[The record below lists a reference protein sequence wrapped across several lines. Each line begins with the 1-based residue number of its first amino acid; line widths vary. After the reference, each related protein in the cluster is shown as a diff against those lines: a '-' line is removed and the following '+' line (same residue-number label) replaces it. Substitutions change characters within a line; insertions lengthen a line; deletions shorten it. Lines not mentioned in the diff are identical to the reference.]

1 MHLHSP
7 SGSSGWDWWGVEGS
21 SASFVGRD
29 LETRT
34 IGRLIADARTGVS
47 GVLVLEGEAGI
58 GKTALLAHAET
69 LGADMHVAWAAG
81 VLPEADVPYSGLHQ
95 LLLPFLDGLDRIPV
109 AHADALRVA
118 FGLKEAPPRD
128 RFFVGMAA
136 LALLSDAAMRTPV
149 LCLIDDAHHLDAAS
163 LDALGFTAR
172 RLVADR
178 VAILFAV
185 RERDGPIAALQGLSH
200 AKVPCLD
207 DAAGLE
213 LVASLAGPEAD
224 DSVARRIVTDTGG
237 HPLAIIEAVRGLSHD
252 QLQGLTPLPE
262 VLPLVGELEDLFV
275 ERVRA
280 LPSDTQT
287 VLLLAAADPSGDLG
301 LVRRAAEQEYGLSS
315 ESSEPPGVESFVS
328 WSPRIQFQHPLLRS
342 AAYYRA
348 SATERRRAHQ
358 ALAAASDPARDADH
372 RAWHLAVAAIE
383 PDEEIAR
390 ELEEAGDRARRR
402 GGWAGAAR
410 FLERAAEL
418 TPDASRRAERT
429 VACAHTRLLAGQPSS
444 ARSALTGARGDLIDP
459 LLRCDAVR
467 LEGKIDFTLGRP
479 NAVASLLQA
488 ARMYVDHDARE
499 ARDTLLLAFDA
510 VQIAGS
516 FSRVELG
523 EVLDAARTIEID
535 EARRTPGDD
544 LLDGYATLVESG
556 DSAGVPTLR
565 RALDR
570 LTADRPVTDDELS
583 WLPLAWNTALELYD
597 DRTLQ
602 TLTARWTMAA
612 RIHGSVAALSFGLGR
627 LAHFDVVT
635 GRYPAAQLVA
645 AEARDIAR
653 AGQIIA
659 RPDAIAGLSTLAWR
673 GREAETRTAAAEL
686 IPELTS
692 VGRGIG
698 VRVVQLAITV
708 LELGLGNYREALRAV
723 AKAWP
728 QGDLL
733 QLNATPELVEAA
745 ARCGE
750 LDVARAALDAVRT
763 RAEASATDWGIGLM
777 LRSEA
782 LLADCDGAE
791 DLYRAAIEHLGRTLV
806 VPQLGRAH
814 LLYGEWLR
822 RQRRRRDARDELRT
836 AFDIFGDIGADAFA
850 ERARAELLATGEH
863 TRRRVAETLDQ
874 LTPQEEQVARLAS
887 EGASNMEIAT
897 QLFISVP
904 TVVYHLQKAFR
915 KLDVTNR
922 TSLARALDE
931 LSDRPGDPGR
941 ES

>member
-1 MHLHSP
+1 
-7 SGSSGWDWWGVEGS
+7 
-21 SASFVGRD
+21 VGREV
-29 LETRT
+29 ETRT

-58 GKTALLAHAET
+58 GKTALLVHAES
-69 LGADMHVAWAAG
+69 LGAGTQTSWAAG

-95 LLLPFLDGLDRIPV
+95 LLVPFLDGLDRIPGP
-109 AHADALRVA
+109 HADALRVA
-118 FGLKEAPPRD
+118 FGLTEAPPRD

-149 LCLIDDAHHLDAAS
+149 LCLIDDAHHLDSAS

-178 VAILFAV
+178 VVMLFAV
-185 RERDGPIAALQGLSH
+185 RDRDGPIAALQGLAH
-200 AKVPCLD
+200 AKVACLED
-207 DAAGLE
+207 VAGLE
-213 LVASLAGPEAD
+213 LVAVLAGREAD
-224 DSVARRIVTDTGG
+224 NSVARRIVTDTGG
-237 HPLAIIEAVRGLSHD
+237 HPLAIIEAVRGLSRD
-252 QLQGLTPLPE
+252 QLHGLAPLPE

-275 ERVRA
+275 TRLRA
-280 LPSDTQT
+280 LPSETQT
-287 VLLLAAADPSGDLG
+287 VLLLAAADPSGELG
-301 LVRRAAEQEYGLSS
+301 LVLQAAEQEYGFAP
-315 ESSEPPGVESFVS
+315 ESTQPPRVESFIS
-328 WSPRIQFQHPLLRS
+328 WSPRIRFQHPLLRS

-348 SATERRRAHQ
+348 SEPERRRAHR
-358 ALAAASDPARDADH
+358 ALAAACDPVRDADH
-372 RAWHLAVAAIE
+372 RAWHLAVAAVE
-383 PDEEIAR
+383 ADEEVAR
-390 ELEEAGDRARRR
+390 ELEQASDRARRR
-402 GGWAGAAR
+402 GGWAQAAR

-418 TPDASRRAERT
+418 TPDASQRAERT
-429 VACAHTRLLAGQPSS
+429 LACAHTRLLAGQPSA
-444 ARSALTGARGDLIDP
+444 ARSALNVARGDLIDP

-479 NAVASLLQA
+479 NAVASLLSA

-499 ARDTLLLAFDA
+499 ARDTLLPAFDA

-523 EVLDAARTIEID
+523 EVLDAARTIGID
-535 EARRTPGDD
+535 EALRTPGDD

-556 DSAGVPTLR
+556 DSAGVPMLR

-570 LTADRPVTDDELS
+570 LTADRPVTDDELT

-597 DRTLQ
+597 DRTWQ
-602 TLTARWTMAA
+602 MLTARWTMAT
-612 RIHGSVAALSFGLGR
+612 RMHGSVAALSFGLGR

-635 GRYPAAQLVA
+635 GRYPAAQLAA

-653 AGQIIA
+653 AGQIMA
-659 RPDAIAGLSTLAWR
+659 RPDAIASLSTLAWR
-673 GREAETRTAAAEL
+673 GAEAEARTAAAEL
-686 IPELTS
+686 IPEMTS
-692 VGRGIG
+692 LGRGIG
-698 VRVVQLAITV
+698 IRLVQLAITV
-708 LELGLGNYREALRAV
+708 LELGLGNYREALRAGS
-723 AKAWP
+723 KAWP
-728 QGDLL
+728 QGDLS

-745 ARCGE
+745 VRCGE
-750 LDVARAALDAVRT
+750 LDVARAVLKAVRA
-763 RAEASATDWGIGLM
+763 RAEASGTDWAIGLM

-782 LLADCDGAE
+782 LLVDPDQAE
-791 DLYRAAIEHLGRTLV
+791 DLYRGAIEHLDRTLV
-806 VPQLGRAH
+806 IPQLGRAH

-822 RQRRRRDARDELRT
+822 RQRRRRDARDELRI
-836 AFDIFGDIGADAFA
+836 AYEILADLGANAFA

-887 EGASNMEIAT
+887 DGASNMEIAT

-922 TSLARALDE
+922 TRLARAFNE
-931 LSDRPGDPGR
+931 RGDRPAERSNSASG
-941 ES
+941 S